1 MAKKRKMLKLKNHKI
16 TISMEKI
23 PESVD
28 KIVDNNNKLR
38 ENIIANTTDAMLDAL
53 NSNIDKHDLTFE
65 EALHASDLVHLS
77 IIVKYINFRIDMK
90 FEELLE
96 KASKDS
102 KERRMYA

>member
-38 ENIIANTTDAMLDAL
+38 ENVIANTTDAMLDAL

>member
-96 KASKDS
+96 KVSKDS